1 MVLVKVIR
9 KVNIMVAKTALKT
22 LVKRGR
28 KSKRGRPKKK
38 VEVKKKQVVKRTD
51 PYKITRLKGESD
63 ADFKKR
69 KAAINKEVRESARE
83 TSKDQTPPKTS
94 GGKRDERGRLLS
106 KHIPPERKELS
117 KAEFRRL
124 VLSRLIGVDKK
135 GKTKNIGKYAI
146 TPEEIMEKWYG
157 RGRKLSKEE
166 LEELDRMGI
175 TARKE
180 GSKVGKKP
188 KDKKKDKFHKK
199 GIPFPIPKGINKTID
214 TLLNPIKAKTGGVV
228 KRKTGGPIGVGK
240 ALRGYGKGYK

>member
-51 PYKITRLKGESD
+51 PNKITRLKGESD

-69 KAAINKEVRESARE
+69 KAAIKKEVRKSARE
-83 TSKDQTPPKTS
+83 TAKDQTPPKTS
-94 GGKRDERGRLLS
+94 GGKRDARGRLLS
-106 KHIPPERKELS
+106 KHIPPSRKEMS
-117 KAEFRRL
+117 KAQFRRL
-124 VLSRLIGVDKK
+124 VKQGLIGVTKK
-135 GKTKNIGKYAI
+135 GETKDIGQYADI
-146 TPEEIMEKWYG
+146 PENIMELLYG
-157 RGRKLSKEE
+157 RGRKISKEE
-166 LEELDRMGI
+166 LEELARMGI

-180 GSKVGKKP
+180 GSKVI
-188 KDKKKDKFHKK
+188 KKKS
-199 GIPFPIPKGINKTID
+199 GGQIGTPKGIG
-214 TLLNPIKAKTGGVV
+214 A
-228 KRKTGGPIGVGK
+228 

>member
-1 MVLVKVIR
+1 MPIGKII
-9 KVNIMVAKTALKT
+9 KEGAK

-51 PYKITRLKGESD
+51 PNKITRLKGESD
-63 ADFKKR
+63 AAFKKR
-69 KAAINKEVRESARE
+69 KAAIRKEVRESARE
-83 TSKDQTPPKTS
+83 TVAD
-94 GGKRDERGRLLS
+94 
-106 KHIPPERKELS
+106 IPEHFMKELRGYTR
-117 KAEFRRL
+117 K
-124 VLSRLIGVDKK
+124 
-135 GKTKNIGKYAI
+135 I
-146 TPEEIMEKWYG
+146 T
-157 RGRKLSKEE
+157 KEE
-166 LEELDRMGI
+166 LEELARMGI

-180 GSKVGKKP
+180 GSKVGKKS

-199 GIPFPIPKGINKTID
+199 GIPFPTPKGINKTID

>member
-1 MVLVKVIR
+1 MPIGKII
-9 KVNIMVAKTALKT
+9 KEGAK

-63 ADFKKR
+63 AAFKKR
-69 KAAINKEVRESARE
+69 KAAIKKEVRESARE
-83 TSKDQTPPKTS
+83 TSKDQIPPKTS
-94 GGKRDERGRLLS
+94 GGARDELGRLLS
-106 KHIPPERKELS
+106 KHIPPSRKEMS
-117 KAEFRRL
+117 KAQFRRL
-124 VLSRLIGVDKK
+124 VKQGLIGVTEE
-135 GKTKNIGKYAI
+135 GKVKNIGKFADIPENVMKELRGYARKI
-146 TPEEIMEKWYG
+146 T
-157 RGRKLSKEE
+157 KEE
-166 LEELDRMGI
+166 LEELARMGI

-180 GSKVGKKP
+180 GSKVGKKS

-199 GIPFPIPKGINKTID
+199 GIPFPTPKGINKTID